1 MKKVKIGLLVMCSV
15 FMSLGS
21 FAQSNV
27 LDGVYIKE
35 HTPERKVIPY
45 THLREADVMWAR
57 RIWRLMDLRE
67 KINLPFYYP
76 TSKIANRRS
85 LIQVIMDGILVDGT
99 ITAYD
104 DEEFKTVLPKADL
117 MAKLN
122 KVDTVMVDDPDSPGN
137 LIQKVVANEF
147 NPASV
152 KKMRIKEDWFF
163 DKQRS
168 VMDVRIVGIC
178 PIQDVYEADGT
189 TYKGANP
196 LFWIYFPEARFVFVN
211 AEVFNRFNDSER
223 RTYEDVFWKRMF
235 GSYIYK
241 ESNVYEDRRIEAYR
255 QGMDALLEAERAKD
269 DMFNYEHDF
278 WEY

>member
-1 MKKVKIGLLVMCSV
+1 MKNVKFVLIVCSL
-15 FMSLGS
+15 FASAAT

-76 TSKIANRRS
+76 ITKIANRRS
-85 LIQVIMDGILVDGT
+85 LVDVIMDGILTDGT

-117 MAKLN
+117 MGKLN
-122 KVDTVMVDDPDSPGN
+122 KADTVMVDDPDSPGN
-137 LIQKVVANEF
+137 LIQKVVTSEF
-147 NPASV
+147 SSESV
-152 KKMRIKEDWFF
+152 KKIRIKEDWFF

-168 VMDVRIVGIC
+168 VMDVRIVGMC

-211 AEVFNRFNDSER
+211 AEIFNRHNDSER
-223 RTYEDVFWKRMF
+223 RTYEDIFWKRMF
-235 GSYIYK
+235 GSFIYK
-241 ESNVYEDRRIEAYR
+241 ESNVYEDRKIDQYR
-255 QGMDALLEAERAKD
+255 LGMDALLEAERAKD
-269 DMFNYEHDF
+269 DMTNYEHDF